1 MLEKAIR
8 RDFVGREN
16 LQSINYTGKQ
26 YWKYNVSIDCGTEDR
41 SQQQCAGQL
50 IDRDTFSLKAAASR
64 PHIHS
69 INNNNT

>member
-26 YWKYNVSIDCGTEDR
+26 YWKYNVSIDCGTRTAVSSNVPD
-41 SQQQCAGQL
+41 S
-50 IDRDTFSLKAAASR
+50 
-64 PHIHS
+64 
-69 INNNNT
+69 

>member
-41 SQQQCAGQL
+41 SQQ
-50 IDRDTFSLKAAASR
+50 
-64 PHIHS
+64 
-69 INNNNT
+69 